1 MQGLGPPDSFNFI
14 EKAIGQPVILR
25 KLGFV

>member
-1 MQGLGPPDSFNFI
+1 MQELGPPDIFNFI
-14 EKAIGQPVILR
+14 EKAIGQPMILR